1 MESRGET
8 ETGTRGQDPTVRNSK
23 TCRDAQYVMSYFVAG
38 ISAALGDKDKAFAEL
53 ERVVPNAIG
62 ICIA

>member
-1 MESRGET
+1 
-8 ETGTRGQDPTVRNSK
+8 
-23 TCRDAQYVMSYFVAG
+23 MSYFVAG